1 MEISK
6 IRPYEGYYDN
16 SIGRV
21 TGNSGSDQISNPI
34 ENFSTGKMQS
44 VKPEQKQTFGAAEYA
59 DTYQPGK
66 EYPLKGV
73 DSDIRSLDVQKAVS
87 DMKKDEVLH
96 QYQFFVGHSASAET
110 AKPVVPMPEIED
122 FSFKQ
127 IELRYGRGFLE
138 SSSFFDRKRKSL
150 NLREQE
156 NKQKNNWQRNKEI
169 ISKHS

>member
-96 QYQFFVGHSASAET
+96 QYQFFVGH
-110 AKPVVPMPEIED
+110 
-122 FSFKQ
+122 
-127 IELRYGRGFLE
+127 L
-138 SSSFFDRKRKSL
+138 SL
-150 NLREQE
+150 
-156 NKQKNNWQRNKEI
+156 I
-169 ISKHS
+169 HI

>member
-44 VKPEQKQTFGAAEYA
+44 VKPEQKQTFGAVEYA
-59 DTYQPGK
+59 
-66 EYPLKGV
+66 

-122 FSFKQ
+122 FSFK
-127 IELRYGRGFLE
+127 
-138 SSSFFDRKRKSL
+138 
-150 NLREQE
+150 
-156 NKQKNNWQRNKEI
+156 
-169 ISKHS
+169 

>member
-1 MEISK
+1 MKLWKFQKSC
-6 IRPYEGYYDN
+6 PYERYYDN

-122 FSFKQ
+122 FSFK
-127 IELRYGRGFLE
+127 
-138 SSSFFDRKRKSL
+138 
-150 NLREQE
+150 
-156 NKQKNNWQRNKEI
+156 
-169 ISKHS
+169 

>member
-44 VKPEQKQTFGAAEYA
+44 VEPEQAVQKEQTALQVQPDEQELAKAREKQTFGAVEYA

-87 DMKKDEVLH
+87 DMKKDEMLH
-96 QYQFFVGHSASAET
+96 QYQFFVGHSASAEA
-110 AKPVVPMPEIED
+110 AKPVVPMTEIED
-122 FSFKQ
+122 FS
-127 IELRYGRGFLE
+127 
-138 SSSFFDRKRKSL
+138 
-150 NLREQE
+150 
-156 NKQKNNWQRNKEI
+156 
-169 ISKHS
+169 SK

>member
-44 VKPEQKQTFGAAEYA
+44 FGAAEYA
-59 DTYQPGK
+59 DTYQTGK

-122 FSFKQ
+122 FSFK
-127 IELRYGRGFLE
+127 
-138 SSSFFDRKRKSL
+138 
-150 NLREQE
+150 
-156 NKQKNNWQRNKEI
+156 
-169 ISKHS
+169 

>member
-6 IRPYEGYYDN
+6 IRPYERYYDN

-44 VKPEQKQTFGAAEYA
+44 VKPEQKQTFGAAEYD

-66 EYPLKGV
+66 EYPLK
-73 DSDIRSLDVQKAVS
+73 
-87 DMKKDEVLH
+87 
-96 QYQFFVGHSASAET
+96 YQFFVGHSASAET

-122 FSFKQ
+122 FSFK
-127 IELRYGRGFLE
+127 
-138 SSSFFDRKRKSL
+138 
-150 NLREQE
+150 
-156 NKQKNNWQRNKEI
+156 
-169 ISKHS
+169 

>member
-1 MEISK
+1 
-6 IRPYEGYYDN
+6 
-16 SIGRV
+16 
-21 TGNSGSDQISNPI
+21 
-34 ENFSTGKMQS
+34 MQS

-122 FSFKQ
+122 FSFK
-127 IELRYGRGFLE
+127 
-138 SSSFFDRKRKSL
+138 
-150 NLREQE
+150 
-156 NKQKNNWQRNKEI
+156 
-169 ISKHS
+169 

>member
-73 DSDIRSLDVQKAVS
+73 DSDIRSLRRTQCIRRDSKTGSSNAGNRR
-87 DMKKDEVLH
+87 
-96 QYQFFVGHSASAET
+96 FFVQINRT
-110 AKPVVPMPEIED
+110 EIW
-122 FSFKQ
+122 KR
-127 IELRYGRGFLE
+127 ILRI
-138 SSSFFDRKRKSL
+138 FFFF
-150 NLREQE
+150 
-156 NKQKNNWQRNKEI
+156 
-169 ISKHS
+169 